1 MQKPECDKNARV
13 TAILPDFLSEHSVT
27 LGLGFC
33 TRAPWNWRNGEVV
46 FRTPA
51 CTVAAVGSL
60 KSPLPSAAVPL
71 WEGPQVAAS
80 SLHFISI
87 PDLVELN
94 LVTRQHSHVTHFSL
108 EIWTGPFKCSLCKC
122 HYVYFSPPHQGGNPR
137 EGREH
142 SLYFL
147 ETTSTVLM
155 CSASY
160 RVNCLTLSYN
170 FSLIAIHTQPELNP
184 F

>member
-1 MQKPECDKNARV
+1 MN
-13 TAILPDFLSEHSVT
+13 THSWLS
-27 LGLGFC
+27 LWIFC
-33 TRAPWNWRNGEVV
+33 HAGPWFMYPAPWNWSNGEVV

-51 CTVAAVGSL
+51 CTVAAALRVP
-60 KSPLPSAAVPL
+60 KISPPSAAVPL
-71 WEGPQVAAS
+71 WERPQVAAS
-80 SLHFISI
+80 SLHFFSI

-122 HYVYFSPPHQGGNPR
+122 QYMYFSPPHQGGNHR

-147 ETTSTVLM
+147 ETTSTVLT
-155 CSASY
+155 CSALY
-160 RVNCLTLSYN
+160 RVNCLTLSYY
-170 FSLIAIHTQPELNP
+170 FRLIAIHMQPELNP